1 MPEPG
6 DPSTIDCTQ
15 RLLPLLEE
23 LRAGDVPENGE
34 WLARVA
40 DVIRPRR
47 RERPEVAAPR
57 LRALT
62 QLLVD
67 QPDFAA
73 AFNAHLGRLLCTRM
87 HRILYADPGSL
98 THEGFMGGL
107 LRRSLGNLLP
117 PATDNY
123 FLRDVVAEVFD
134 ASSDHVW
141 LEAIPRDDWNNLL
154 CAIGV
159 DDPSFAQARRQ
170 CRHELLEALRLAAVR
185 LAALGSDAALLQY
198 QPALARHESPF
209 LAQAGEVHDLILRH
223 GDAPDAVVDE
233 RHLDVLLDQCD
244 GYIESIRRRSREAG
258 VGVSLVVLLAR
269 MEQLIARMRILRDL
283 VTPRA
288 DAPPDSPDAR
298 RARSLDFFLLLVRQE
313 NRRNSVRDQL
323 SGITELLARRV
334 TEQASRSGEHYIT
347 ASRSEFVAMYRAAAG
362 AGFIIAVLAL
372 VKLVIA
378 KLHLPLLWEGV
389 AFSLNYGLGF
399 VLIHVLH
406 MTIATKQPAMTA
418 ATLAASLDGRDDR
431 DTRLDAL
438 AELAAEVS
446 RTQWLSIAGNVTVTL
461 LTAFAIAMTAVQFV
475 GWNPADAAKSAHLL
489 HDLHPWKSLALF
501 HAAIAG
507 VYLFLSGLIS
517 GYYDNLSL
525 YHHIPQRLRRV
536 KWLRSAP
543 RRGAAGQALDLRR
556 AQPRRTGGQLPV
568 RLHARLHADR
578 GPAGR
583 TAARHS
589 SRRLR
594 IGEPGLWAR
603 RRAVRGAGRNHT
615 GERGRRVAGRAREPA
630 RQFRAGAQGGAA
642 LARHYARADRGPVGP
657 RAAAVPAATAG
668 LLLAAGE
675 RAGRRRQLRW
685 RACTRSVT

>member
-1 MPEPG
+1 M
-6 DPSTIDCTQ
+6 TIDCKQ
-15 RLLPLLEE
+15 RLLPLFEE

-34 WLARVA
+34 WLARVT

-47 RERPEVAAPR
+47 RERPEAAAPH

-62 QLLVD
+62 RLLGD

-73 AFNAHLGRLLCTRM
+73 AFNAHLGALLCTRM

-107 LRRSLGNLLP
+107 LRRLLSNLLP

-134 ASSDHVW
+134 VRTDHVW
-141 LEAIPRDDWNNLL
+141 LEAIPREDWNDLL
-154 CAIGV
+154 RAIGV
-159 DDPSFAQARRQ
+159 DDPSFAPARRR
-170 CRHELLEALRLAAVR
+170 CRHELLEALRLASVR
-185 LAALGSDAALLQY
+185 LAALGSDATLLQY

-223 GDAPDAVVDE
+223 GDAPDAVVEE

-269 MEQLIARMRILRDL
+269 MEQLIARMRLLRNL
-283 VTPRA
+283 ATPGV
-288 DAPPDSPDAR
+288 DSPPDPRVASHA
-298 RARSLDFFLLLVRQE
+298 ATLDFFLLLVRQE

-347 ASRSEFVAMYRAAAG
+347 GSRTEFVAMYRAAAG
-362 AGFIIAVLAL
+362 AGLIIAVLAL
-372 VKLVIA
+372 AKLVVA

-461 LTAFAIAMTAVQFV
+461 LTACAIAMTAVQFL
-475 GWNPADAAKSAHLL
+475 GWNPADAVKSAHLL
-489 HDLHPWKSLALF
+489 RDLHPWKSLALF

-525 YHHIPQRLRRV
+525 YHHIPQRLSRV
-536 KWLRSAP
+536 KWLRALLGDERLARLSTYVEHNL
-543 RRGAAGQALDLRR
+543 GALAGNFLFGCMLGFT
-556 AQPRRTGGQLPV
+556 PIVGQLVGLP
-568 RLHARLHADR
+568 LDI
-578 GPAGR
+578 
-583 TAARHS
+583 RHVAFAS
-589 SRRLR
+589 ANL
-594 IGEPGLWAR
+594 GYGL
-603 RRAVRGAGRNHT
+603 VG
-615 GERGRRVAGRAREPA
+615 V
-630 RQFRAGAQGGAA
+630 QF
-642 LARHYARADRGPVGP
+642 
-657 RAAAVPAATAG
+657 AVPAATI
-668 LLLAAGE
+668 LVSAAGVLLVGLVNLVVSFALALKVALRSRGITRE
-675 RAGRRRQLRW
+675 QTEGLSARVLQRFLQQPRDFFWPPADEPAGDDDSCSGHVPDR
-685 RACTRSVT
+685 